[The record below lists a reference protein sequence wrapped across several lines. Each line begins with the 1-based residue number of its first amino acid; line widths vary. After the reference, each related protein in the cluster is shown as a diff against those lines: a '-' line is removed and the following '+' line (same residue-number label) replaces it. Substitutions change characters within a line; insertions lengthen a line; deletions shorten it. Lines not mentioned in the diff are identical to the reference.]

1 MQLVAMGCEFGAFGG
16 NLFGFQYG
24 QVGSINIHGVMG
36 VKILRHQDVFLFIF
50 PFFASFGENMDPRSF
65 ARCGLQGIKCPL

>member
-36 VKILRHQDVFLFIF
+36 VKILRH
-50 PFFASFGENMDPRSF
+50 
-65 ARCGLQGIKCPL
+65 